1 MKALKTTLCVLF
13 LFTTTLMAQTPF
25 TVKSNVIIDFNISH
39 DGKMMVYK
47 QLSSDATSTV
57 L

>member
-39 DGKMMVYK
+39 DGKNDG
-47 QLSSDATSTV
+47 L
-57 L
+57 